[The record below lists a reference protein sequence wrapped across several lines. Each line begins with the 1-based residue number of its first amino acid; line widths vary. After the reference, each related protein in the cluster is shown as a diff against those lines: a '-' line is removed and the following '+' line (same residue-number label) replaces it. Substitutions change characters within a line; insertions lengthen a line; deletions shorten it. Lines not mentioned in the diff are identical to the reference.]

1 MATQV
6 VWTFSDVLDHLLDHM
21 GGTSEGRNVRMAKR
35 SILSAYRNLSTA
47 TNWSY
52 YYKRGRV
59 SSVAA
64 YAPGTVTYDHTG
76 GSNEREV
83 TLASGTFPA
92 WAARGIIQISGKD
105 YGVS

>member
-52 YYKRGRV
+52 YYKRGRITT
-59 SSVAA
+59 VAA
-64 YAPGTVTYDHTG
+64 YSTGTVAYDHTG
-76 GSNEREV
+76 GTYEKEL
-83 TLASGTFPA
+83 TLSDG
-92 WAARGIIQISGKD
+92 R
-105 YGVS
+105 

>member
-6 VWTFSDVLDHLLDHM
+6 VWTFSDVIDHLLDHM

-59 SSVAA
+59 TTVAA
-64 YAPGTVTYDHTG
+64 YDTGTVTYDHAG
-76 GSNEREV
+76 GSN
-83 TLASGTFPA
+83 
-92 WAARGIIQISGKD
+92 
-105 YGVS
+105 